1 MKPQLNPL
9 LSAALGID
17 TGGTFTDF
25 VLIQQDKLLT
35 HKVLST
41 PDAPERAILQG
52 ITELGLAKAV
62 SAGKVSIIHGSTVAT
77 NAALERKGALTAFIT
92 NRGFKDMLTIA
103 RQTRPQL
110 YSLETPP
117 QTPPVTEEYCLEI
130 SGRFDAKGQE
140 LEKPVETDLQA
151 LVQQLELIQPEA
163 IAINLLFS
171 FLDDSHEKLVAK
183 YLRAELS
190 WKPFICC
197 SSSVLPEYKEYERG
211 IACWLNASLSPLV
224 KNYLLKLKDACSPSP
239 LAIMQSSGGT
249 ISVEHAADKAVNL
262 LLSGPAGG
270 LAAASMLCK
279 KLAIPGLMTFDMGGT
294 STDAA
299 LLADGE
305 IQLSNEGSIGTY
317 PVGVPMVDMHTI
329 GAGGGSIAY
338 LDSGSLLHVGPES
351 AGAKPGPAC
360 YGQGGISATVTD
372 ANLILGRIQA
382 ESFMGGGIQ
391 LDYAAA
397 ESVILKIS
405 NKLALTIE
413 EVSEGIVSVANSHMA
428 QALRVI
434 SVEKGYDPKDFRLC
448 CFGGAGGL
456 HICALADAL
465 GMEQALI
472 PIHSGVFSALGML
485 MAPSKRNLSHS
496 YQCSISESDERTI
509 DKHFAELKARALSEL
524 KQEQIESPNASIEY
538 SVDMRYSGQS
548 SSLNLAWDGLKN
560 TAHNFHDLH
569 KVRYGHR
576 LQAEPELV
584 NLRISVE
591 SQKQDY
597 ELEHLKQK
605 TPAAA
610 IKQLKLYG
618 FDDKVNVY
626 DRDSLMAQ
634 QIFQGPA
641 LILEKNSTTLIGT
654 EWCARTDQF
663 GHLFLDK
670 QGPWAEDNA

>member
-25 VLIQQDKLLT
+25 VLIQQGKLST

-41 PDAPERAILQG
+41 PEAPERAILQG

-62 SAGKVSIIHGSTVAT
+62 SAGEVSIIHGSTVAT
-77 NAALERKGALTAFIT
+77 NAALERNGVLTAFIT
-92 NRGFKDMLTIA
+92 NHGFKDMLAIA
-103 RQTRPQL
+103 RQTRSQL
-110 YSLETPP
+110 YSLEAPP
-117 QTPPVTEEYCLEI
+117 QTPPVKEEFCLEI
-130 SGRFDAKGQE
+130 SGRFDAKGRE
-140 LEKPVETDLQA
+140 LEKPDSKDLQA
-151 LVQQLELIQPEA
+151 LVQQLELIKPEA

-171 FLDDSHEKLVAK
+171 FLDDSHEKLVAE

-190 WKPFICC
+190 WQPFICC
-197 SSSVLPEYKEYERG
+197 SSNVLPEYKEYERG

-224 KNYLLKLKDACSPSP
+224 KSYLLKLKNACNPSP
-239 LAIMQSSGGT
+239 LSIMQSSGGT
-249 ISVEHAADKAVNL
+249 INAEQAADKAVNL

-279 KLAIPGLMTFDMGGT
+279 NLAIPGLMTFDMGGT

-299 LLADGE
+299 LLANGE
-305 IQLSNEGSIGTY
+305 IQLSNEGSIGPY

-338 LDSGSLLHVGPES
+338 LDSGSMLHVGPES

-372 ANLILGRIQA
+372 ANLILGRLQA

-397 ESVILKIS
+397 EAAIQKLAS
-405 NKLALTIE
+405 KLALTTKE
-413 EVSEGIVSVANSHMA
+413 TAEGIVSIANSHMA

-434 SVEKGYDPKDFRLC
+434 SVEKGYDPKGFRLC

-472 PIHSGVFSALGML
+472 PAHAGVFSALGML
-485 MAPSKRNLSHS
+485 MAPPKRNLSHS
-496 YQCSISESDERTI
+496 YQYSISAADEKTI
-509 DKHFAELKARALSEL
+509 NKHFAELRTRALNEL
-524 KQEQIESPNASIEY
+524 KQEQFDSLDAFIDL

-548 SSLNLAWDGLKN
+548 SSLNLAWEGLK
-560 TAHNFHDLH
+560 TTTHKFHDLH
-569 KVRYGHR
+569 KLRYGHH
-576 LQAEPELV
+576 LYAEPELV
-584 NLRISVE
+584 NLRISV
-591 SQKQDY
+591 SLQKQDY

-605 TPAAA
+605 VPATAL
-610 IKQLKLYG
+610 KQLKLYG
-618 FDDKVNVY
+618 FADKVNVY
-626 DRDSLMAQ
+626 DRAYLMAQ
-634 QIFQGPA
+634 QNVQGPA

-670 QGPWAEDNA
+670 HRP